1 MHFGWEVLGKFKW
14 HFSCFIFSCASW
26 TMWGLFVYPSFY
38 FSPPSFETG
47 SCYLDQV
54 RLRLG
59 SSCLQLQKCRHASP
73 FLALEQVLF
82 SHWPACPS
90 ASKLF
95 LGPWNNRLDTKGHS
109 AQAKW
114 LLFDEWDIRGNR
126 NNFFWAKFSQKK
138 KTKVLWESGRRKSS
152 LWLRK
157 SKRLTEEWCLKDDFT
172 KQEENWRAFWA

>member
-1 MHFGWEVLGKFKW
+1 
-14 HFSCFIFSCASW
+14 
-26 TMWGLFVYPSFY
+26 MWGLFVYPSFY

-95 LGPWNNRLDTKGHS
+95 LGPWNNLLDTKGHS

-126 NNFFWAKFSQKK
+126 NNFCWAKFSQKK
-138 KTKVLWESGRRKSS
+138 KKNQSPLRIWEKKEFAVTKKIKKTHRGVMFEGWFHQTGGELEGFLSIEDDRITAWKCRHLYK
-152 LWLRK
+152 LRQ
-157 SKRLTEEWCLKDDFT
+157 SQSW
-172 KQEENWRAFWA
+172 